1 MIPIVMAATV
11 TLAGAGVTGP
21 GSATVSLERTVPSER
36 AVPFVSTAAVSIAAV
51 ECRLPRTV
59 APEFY
64 VIELVPTGRIPGSRA
79 TTGSVDVTFAPS
91 PFGVS
96 LTGNGDYVR
105 DIEINVSNLRPPDQG
120 SFVVWVT
127 TPQLDRI
134 ERVGVLGDGVLRG
147 QVRWNK
153 FLVVVSL
160 EQDDA
165 SSAPRWAGPIVLR
178 GMSRSGAMHT
188 SAGHGPFETENC
200 ASYGFRE

>member
-1 MIPIVMAATV
+1 MIAIVLAA
-11 TLAGAGVTGP
+11 LASAGVTGA
-21 GSATVSLERTVPSER
+21 GSPMG
-36 AVPFVSTAAVSIAAV
+36 
-51 ECRLPRTV
+51 ECRLALAV

-64 VIELVPTGRIPGSRA
+64 VIELVSTRRIPGSGAA
-79 TTGSVDVTFAPS
+79 TGRVDVTFTPS

-96 LTGNGDYVR
+96 LTENGDYLR
-105 DIEINVSNLRPPDQG
+105 DIQMNVSNLRPPDQG
-120 SFVVWVT
+120 AFVAGLPLLSWT
-127 TPQLDRI
+127 RI
-134 ERVGVLGDGVLRG
+134 ERVGVLSDGVLRG

>member
-1 MIPIVMAATV
+1 MKPIVLAA
-11 TLAGAGVTGP
+11 LAAAGLTGP
-21 GSATVSLERTVPSER
+21 ESPTVPWERTVPF
-36 AVPFVSTAAVSIAAV
+36 ASTAPLESIAA
-51 ECRLPRTV
+51 ECRLRGAV

-64 VIELVPTGRIPGSRA
+64 VIELVSTGRIPGSGA

-96 LTGNGDYVR
+96 LTENGDYVR
-105 DIEINVSNLRPPDQG
+105 NIEINVSDLRPPDQG

-147 QVRWNK
+147 QVQWNK

-165 SSAPRWAGPIVLR
+165 SNAPRWAGPIILR

>member
-1 MIPIVMAATV
+1 MIPIALAALAAAVV
-11 TLAGAGVTGP
+11 TGAGWT
-21 GSATVSLERTVPSER
+21 TVSLERTVPF
-36 AVPFVSTAAVSIAAV
+36 ASTVRVESIAVA
-51 ECRLPRTV
+51 ECRLPRTI

-64 VIELVPTGRIPGSRA
+64 VIELVSTRRIPGSGAA
-79 TTGSVDVTFAPS
+79 TGNVDVTFAPS

-96 LTGNGDYVR
+96 LTENGDYLR
-105 DIEINVSNLRPPDQG
+105 DIQINMSNLRPPDQG
-120 SFVVWVT
+120 DFVVWVT
-127 TPQLDRI
+127 TPQLDHI
-134 ERVGVLGDGVLRG
+134 ERVGVLSDGVLRG

-165 SSAPRWAGPIVLR
+165 STALRWAGPIVLR

-200 ASYGFRE
+200 AAYGFRE

>member
-1 MIPIVMAATV
+1 MKPLLVLAA
-11 TLAGAGVTGP
+11 LASAGVTVP
-21 GSATVSLERTVPSER
+21 GSPTASFESTASFERN
-36 AVPFVSTAAVSIAAV
+36 VPFTSAPRVESMAAV
-51 ECRLPRTV
+51 ECRPTRAV

-64 VIELVPTGRIPGSRA
+64 VIELVSTRRIPGSGAA
-79 TTGSVDVTFAPS
+79 TGRVDVTFTPS
-91 PFGVS
+91 PFGIS
-96 LTGNGDYVR
+96 LTENGDYLR
-105 DIEINVSNLRPPDQG
+105 DVEINVSNLRPSDQG
-120 SFVVWVT
+120 VFVVWLT

-134 ERVGVLGDGVLRG
+134 ERVGVLGDGPLRG

-153 FLVVVSL
+153 FLVVISL

-178 GMSRSGAMHT
+178 GMSRSGLMHT

>member
-1 MIPIVMAATV
+1 MISIVLAA
-11 TLAGAGVTGP
+11 LAAAGLTG
-21 GSATVSLERTVPSER
+21 SES
-36 AVPFVSTAAVSIAAV
+36 PT
-51 ECRLPRTV
+51 ECRLAAPV

-64 VIELVPTGRIPGSRA
+64 VIELVSTRRIPGSGAA
-79 TTGSVDVTFAPS
+79 TGTVDVTFAPS

-96 LTGNGDYVR
+96 LTENGDYLR
-105 DIEINVSNLRPPDQG
+105 DLEINVSNLRAPDQG

-134 ERVGVLGDGVLRG
+134 EWVGVLGDGTLQG

-165 SSAPRWAGPIVLR
+165 STVETILIRVGMVCEIEVMVAPGPARLRVRDSAR
-178 GMSRSGAMHT
+178 
-188 SAGHGPFETENC
+188 
-200 ASYGFRE
+200 

>member
-1 MIPIVMAATV
+1 MISILLATMAW
-11 TLAGAGVTGP
+11 AGLTGP
-21 GSATVSLERTVPSER
+21 ESPT
-36 AVPFVSTAAVSIAAV
+36 
-51 ECRLPRTV
+51 ECRLAAPL

-64 VIELVPTGRIPGSRA
+64 VIELVSTRRIPGSGA
-79 TTGSVDVTFAPS
+79 STGTVDVTFAPS

-96 LTGNGDYVR
+96 LTENGDYLR
-105 DIEINVSNLRPPDQG
+105 DLEINVSNLRAPDQG

-127 TPQLDRI
+127 TPQLDSI
-134 ERVGVLGDGVLRG
+134 ERVGVLGDGTLRG

-165 SSAPRWAGPIVLR
+165 STAPRWAGPIILR
-178 GMSRSGAMHT
+178 GMSKSGAMHT

>member
-1 MIPIVMAATV
+1 MKAVLVLAALAVAGMTV
-11 TLAGAGVTGP
+11 AGSPTASFAGIA
-21 GSATVSLERTVPSER
+21 SFERTVPSAT
-36 AVPFVSTAAVSIAAV
+36 AVRIESSDPVV
-51 ECRLPRTV
+51 CRPHLIV

-64 VIELVPTGRIPGSRA
+64 VIELVTTRRIPGSGAATGRA
-79 TTGSVDVTFAPS
+79 DVTFTPS
-91 PFGVS
+91 PFGIS
-96 LTGNGDYVR
+96 LTANGDYLR
-105 DIEINVSNLRPPDQG
+105 DIEINVSNLRPSDQG
-120 SFVVWVT
+120 TFVVWLT
-127 TPQLDRI
+127 TPQLDQI
-134 ERVGVLGDGVLRG
+134 ERIGVLGDGPLRG

-153 FLVVVSL
+153 FLVVISL

>member
-1 MIPIVMAATV
+1 MISIVLAA
-11 TLAGAGVTGP
+11 LAAAGLTGP
-21 GSATVSLERTVPSER
+21 EALTALEP
-36 AVPFVSTAAVSIAAV
+36 A
-51 ECRLPRTV
+51 ECRLPAS

-64 VIELVPTGRIPGSRA
+64 VIELVSTRRIPGSGAA
-79 TTGSVDVTFAPS
+79 TGTVDVTFAPS

-96 LTGNGDYVR
+96 LTENGDYLR
-105 DIEINVSNLRPPDQG
+105 DLEIDVSNLRPPDQG

-134 ERVGVLGDGVLRG
+134 ERIGVLGDGTLRG

-153 FLVVVSL
+153 FLVVISL

-165 SSAPRWAGPIVLR
+165 STAPRWAGPIILR
-178 GMSRSGAMHT
+178 GMSKSGAMHT

>member
-1 MIPIVMAATV
+1 MKPIVLAA
-11 TLAGAGVTGP
+11 LAAAGLTGL
-21 GSATVSLERTVPSER
+21 GSPTVSFERTVPF
-36 AVPFVSTAAVSIAAV
+36 ASTAPLESIAA
-51 ECRLPRTV
+51 ECRLSGAV

-64 VIELVPTGRIPGSRA
+64 VIELVSTGRIPGSGA

-91 PFGVS
+91 PFGVT
-96 LTGNGDYVR
+96 LTENGDYVR
-105 DIEINVSNLRPPDQG
+105 NIEINVGDLRPPDQG
-120 SFVVWVT
+120 AFVVWVT

-134 ERVGVLGDGVLRG
+134 ERVGVLGDGALQG

-165 SSAPRWAGPIVLR
+165 STAPRWAGPIVLR

>member
-1 MIPIVMAATV
+1 MIPIALAALAAAVV
-11 TLAGAGVTGP
+11 TGAGWT
-21 GSATVSLERTVPSER
+21 TVSLERTVPF
-36 AVPFVSTAAVSIAAV
+36 ASTVRVESISVA

-59 APEFY
+59 GPEFY
-64 VIELVPTGRIPGSRA
+64 VIELVSTRRIPGSGAA
-79 TTGSVDVTFAPS
+79 TGNVDVTFAPS

-96 LTGNGDYVR
+96 LTENGDYLR
-105 DIEINVSNLRPPDQG
+105 DLEINVSNLRPPEQG
-120 SFVVWVT
+120 ALVVWVT

-160 EQDDA
+160 EQDDG
-165 SSAPRWAGPIVLR
+165 STAPRWAGPIVLR

>member
-1 MIPIVMAATV
+1 MISIVLAA
-11 TLAGAGVTGP
+11 LAGAGVTDP
-21 GSATVSLERTVPSER
+21 ESPT
-36 AVPFVSTAAVSIAAV
+36 
-51 ECRLPRTV
+51 ECRLAAAV

-64 VIELVPTGRIPGSRA
+64 VIELISTRRMPGSGAA
-79 TTGSVDVTFAPS
+79 TGTADVTFAPS

-96 LTGNGDYVR
+96 LTENGDYLR
-105 DIEINVSNLRPPDQG
+105 DLEINVNNLRAPDQG

-127 TPQLDRI
+127 TPQLDSI
-134 ERVGVLGDGVLRG
+134 ERVGVLGDSTLRG

-160 EQDDA
+160 EQDAA
-165 SSAPRWAGPIVLR
+165 STAPRWAGPIILR
-178 GMSRSGAMHT
+178 GMSKSGAMHT

>member
-1 MIPIVMAATV
+1 MIFIVLAA
-11 TLAGAGVTGP
+11 LAAADCRP
-21 GSATVSLERTVPSER
+21 PSA
-36 AVPFVSTAAVSIAAV
+36 
-51 ECRLPRTV
+51 V

-64 VIELVPTGRIPGSRA
+64 VIDLVSTRRIPGSGAA
-79 TTGSVDVTFAPS
+79 TGRVDVTFAPS

-120 SFVVWVT
+120 AFVVWVT

-134 ERVGVLGDGVLRG
+134 ERVGVLGEGVLRG
-147 QVRWNK
+147 QVHWNK

-160 EQDDA
+160 EQDDT
-165 SSAPRWAGPIVLR
+165 STAPRWAGPIVLR

-200 ASYGFRE
+200 AAYGFRE

>member
-1 MIPIVMAATV
+1 MITIVLAA
-11 TLAGAGVTGP
+11 LA
-21 GSATVSLERTVPSER
+21 
-36 AVPFVSTAAVSIAAV
+36 AA
-51 ECRLPRTV
+51 ECRPPRTV
-59 APEFY
+59 SPEFY
-64 VIELVPTGRIPGSRA
+64 VIELVSTRRIPGSGAA
-79 TTGSVDVTFAPS
+79 TGRVDVTFAPS

-96 LTGNGDYVR
+96 LTENGDYLR

-120 SFVVWVT
+120 AFVVWVT

-160 EQDDA
+160 EQNDT
-165 SSAPRWAGPIVLR
+165 STAPRWAGPIVLR

-200 ASYGFRE
+200 ASYGFTG

>member
-1 MIPIVMAATV
+1 MIAIVLAA
-11 TLAGAGVTGP
+11 LASAGVTGA
-21 GSATVSLERTVPSER
+21 GSPTR
-36 AVPFVSTAAVSIAAV
+36 
-51 ECRLPRTV
+51 ECRLALAV

-64 VIELVPTGRIPGSRA
+64 AIELVSTRRIPGSGAA
-79 TTGSVDVTFAPS
+79 TGRVDVTFTPS

-96 LTGNGDYVR
+96 LTENGDYLR
-105 DIEINVSNLRPPDQG
+105 DIQINVSNLRPPDQG
-120 SFVVWVT
+120 AFVVWVT

-165 SSAPRWAGPIVLR
+165 STAPRWAGPIVLR

-200 ASYGFRE
+200 AAYGFRE

>member
-1 MIPIVMAATV
+1 MKPLLVLAA
-11 TLAGAGVTGP
+11 LASAGVTMAASP
-21 GSATVSLERTVPSER
+21 TASLERTTFDQTVPSAS
-36 AVPFVSTAAVSIAAV
+36 AVRIESIDPV
-51 ECRLPRTV
+51 ECRPPLV
-59 APEFY
+59 AAPEFY
-64 VIELVPTGRIPGSRA
+64 VIELVTTRRIPGSGAA
-79 TTGSVDVTFAPS
+79 TGRVDVTFTPS
-91 PFGVS
+91 PFGIS
-96 LTGNGDYVR
+96 LTENGDYLR
-105 DIEINVSNLRPPDQG
+105 DVEINVSNLRPSDQG
-120 SFVVWVT
+120 VFVVWLT

-134 ERVGVLGDGVLRG
+134 ERVGVLGDGPLRG

-153 FLVVVSL
+153 FLVVISL